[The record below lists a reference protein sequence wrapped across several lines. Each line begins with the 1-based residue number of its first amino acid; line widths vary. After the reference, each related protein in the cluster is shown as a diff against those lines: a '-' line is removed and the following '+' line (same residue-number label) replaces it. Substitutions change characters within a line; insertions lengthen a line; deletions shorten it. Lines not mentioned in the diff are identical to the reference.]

1 MGATVASV
9 GSNGLRPGGKARLGG
24 RVCGLPCGE
33 TRPEG
38 RRCRFH
44 SMSAGG
50 TLKGVLRLAEA

>member
-1 MGATVASV
+1 MGGTVASV
-9 GSNGLRPGGKARLGG
+9 GSNGAEAWRKARLEG
-24 RVCGLPCGE
+24 RAAVWRDK
-33 TRPEG
+33 TRG